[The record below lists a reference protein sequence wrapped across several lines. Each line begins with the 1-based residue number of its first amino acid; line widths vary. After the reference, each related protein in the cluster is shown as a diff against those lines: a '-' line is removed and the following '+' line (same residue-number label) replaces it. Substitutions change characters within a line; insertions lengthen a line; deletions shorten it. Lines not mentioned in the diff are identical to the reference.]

1 MGFGKKTDFRSG
13 KLLNLDAT
21 YNEIIK
27 PAAEE
32 LGIKCVRADEI
43 MQSGIID
50 VEMYKLLLSA
60 DIVVADISTSNANAI
75 YELGVRHALKKERPS

>member
-50 VEMYKLLLSA
+50 VEMGF
-60 DIVVADISTSNANAI
+60 V
-75 YELGVRHALKKERPS
+75 E